1 MTKPG
6 QMLGLKIIV
15 WLNIVAMAAL
25 PIVAAIEGKDLGM
38 AFFPIIML
46 GCTLSVLYPVIQSLN
61 KRVQELERNLN
72 KKQ

>member
-15 WLNIVAMAAL
+15 WSNIVAMAAL